1 MEIFYRLFLPPDF
14 MKKEV
19 NESVVFAMLKAAKN
33 FQVSRRGI
41 PPEPDFIADGEGIE
55 VTFAAGREASR
66 DFIRQTCD
74 GRFDPGAGKAGEIER
89 IKSALSRKAE
99 KFYSTRRTSLAIL
112 CMLELF
118 DWAAGE
124 SREREKFFRW
134 IRREYIDAGIFH
146 TVYLLLPSLN
156 QEWFVYDLRREE
168 RRRLL
173 ILNYLQAPYY
183 TVVNKGGTGG

>member
-1 MEIFYRLFLPPDF
+1 
-14 MKKEV
+14 
-19 NESVVFAMLKAAKN
+19 
-33 FQVSRRGI
+33 
-41 PPEPDFIADGEGIE
+41 
-55 VTFAAGREASR
+55 
-66 DFIRQTCD
+66 
-74 GRFDPGAGKAGEIER
+74 
-89 IKSALSRKAE
+89 
-99 KFYSTRRTSLAIL
+99 
-112 CMLELF
+112 MLELF